1 MDFFTLAKNRYSV
14 RKFSE
19 RSVEPEKLEKVLE
32 AARVAPTAH
41 NYQPF
46 RIYVLKSKDAI
57 AKIRELTPC
66 AFNAPIVL
74 MVTICRDEQWVN
86 ELEKGFLSGQ
96 VDAGIIGTHL
106 MLEAWEQGLGS
117 CWVAHFPPVKTADAF
132 GLSPNEMPVF
142 LLPLGYAADGVKA
155 SSLHE
160 KRRSVTELV
169 KEL

>member
-96 VDAGIIGTHL
+96 VDAGIIGNKDW
-106 MLEAWEQGLGS
+106 EAAGWLTFRPLRPPTPLACPIMKCLFFS
-117 CWVAHFPPVKTADAF
+117 FPWA
-132 GLSPNEMPVF
+132 MPQM
-142 LLPLGYAADGVKA
+142 G
-155 SSLHE
+155 
-160 KRRSVTELV
+160 
-169 KEL
+169 

>member
-41 NYQPF
+41 NYQ
-46 RIYVLKSKDAI
+46 L
-57 AKIRELTPC
+57 
-66 AFNAPIVL
+66 
-74 MVTICRDEQWVN
+74 VTICRDEQWVN

-132 GLSPNEMPVF
+132 GLSHNEMPVF

>member
-1 MDFFTLAKNRYSV
+1 MKGRAALYIDEIDNLDGSHGRREVFGSVGVYPAHHGGRTGNSFLLRKGAILWIFFTLAKNRYSV

-66 AFNAPIVL
+66 AFNA
-74 MVTICRDEQWVN
+74 RS
-86 ELEKGFLSGQ
+86 FL
-96 VDAGIIGTHL
+96 
-106 MLEAWEQGLGS
+106 W
-117 CWVAHFPPVKTADAF
+117 
-132 GLSPNEMPVF
+132 
-142 LLPLGYAADGVKA
+142 
-155 SSLHE
+155 
-160 KRRSVTELV
+160 
-169 KEL
+169 

>member
-86 ELEKGFLSGQ
+86 ELEKGFLSGR
-96 VDAGIIGTHL
+96 L
-106 MLEAWEQGLGS
+106 MQESLE
-117 CWVAHFPPVKTADAF
+117 PI
-132 GLSPNEMPVF
+132 
-142 LLPLGYAADGVKA
+142 
-155 SSLHE
+155 
-160 KRRSVTELV
+160 
-169 KEL
+169 

>member
-96 VDAGIIGTHL
+96 VDAGIIGTL
-106 MLEAWEQGLGS
+106 
-117 CWVAHFPPVKTADAF
+117 C
-132 GLSPNEMPVF
+132 
-142 LLPLGYAADGVKA
+142 
-155 SSLHE
+155 
-160 KRRSVTELV
+160 
-169 KEL
+169 

>member
-86 ELEKGFLSGQ
+86 ELEKG
-96 VDAGIIGTHL
+96 
-106 MLEAWEQGLGS
+106 LGS

-132 GLSPNEMPVF
+132 GLSHNEMPVF

>member
-74 MVTICRDEQWVN
+74 MVTICRDEQW
-86 ELEKGFLSGQ
+86 Q

-132 GLSPNEMPVF
+132 GLSHNEMPVF

>member
-74 MVTICRDEQWVN
+74 MVTICRDEHGSMNWKKGSFPGRLMQ
-86 ELEKGFLSGQ
+86 ESLEP
-96 VDAGIIGTHL
+96 I
-106 MLEAWEQGLGS
+106 
-117 CWVAHFPPVKTADAF
+117 
-132 GLSPNEMPVF
+132 
-142 LLPLGYAADGVKA
+142 
-155 SSLHE
+155 
-160 KRRSVTELV
+160 
-169 KEL
+169 

>member
-74 MVTICRDEQWVN
+74 MVTICRDEQWSMN
-86 ELEKGFLSGQ
+86 WKKGSFPGRLMQESLEP
-96 VDAGIIGTHL
+96 I
-106 MLEAWEQGLGS
+106 
-117 CWVAHFPPVKTADAF
+117 
-132 GLSPNEMPVF
+132 
-142 LLPLGYAADGVKA
+142 
-155 SSLHE
+155 
-160 KRRSVTELV
+160 
-169 KEL
+169 

>member
-74 MVTICRDEQWVN
+74 MVTICRDESSGSMNWKKGSFPGRLMQ
-86 ELEKGFLSGQ
+86 ESLEP
-96 VDAGIIGTHL
+96 I
-106 MLEAWEQGLGS
+106 
-117 CWVAHFPPVKTADAF
+117 
-132 GLSPNEMPVF
+132 
-142 LLPLGYAADGVKA
+142 
-155 SSLHE
+155 
-160 KRRSVTELV
+160 
-169 KEL
+169 

>member
-86 ELEKGFLSGQ
+86 ELKKGSFPGR
-96 VDAGIIGTHL
+96 L
-106 MLEAWEQGLGS
+106 MQESLE
-117 CWVAHFPPVKTADAF
+117 PI
-132 GLSPNEMPVF
+132 
-142 LLPLGYAADGVKA
+142 
-155 SSLHE
+155 
-160 KRRSVTELV
+160 
-169 KEL
+169 

>member
-96 VDAGIIGTHL
+96 VDAGIIGNPSD
-106 MLEAWEQGLGS
+106 AGGLGTRTGKLLGGS
-117 CWVAHFPPVKTADAF
+117 
-132 GLSPNEMPVF
+132 LS
-142 LLPLGYAADGVKA
+142 A
-155 SSLHE
+155 
-160 KRRSVTELV
+160 R
-169 KEL
+169 

>member
-117 CWVAHFPPVKTADAF
+117 CWVAHFPPLRPPTPLACPIMKCLFFSFPWA
-132 GLSPNEMPVF
+132 MPQM
-142 LLPLGYAADGVKA
+142 G
-155 SSLHE
+155 
-160 KRRSVTELV
+160 
-169 KEL
+169 

>member
-86 ELEKGFLSGQ
+86 ELKKGFLSG
-96 VDAGIIGTHL
+96 
-106 MLEAWEQGLGS
+106 
-117 CWVAHFPPVKTADAF
+117 
-132 GLSPNEMPVF
+132 
-142 LLPLGYAADGVKA
+142 
-155 SSLHE
+155 
-160 KRRSVTELV
+160 
-169 KEL
+169 

>member
-57 AKIRELTPC
+57 AKIREL
-66 AFNAPIVL
+66 
-74 MVTICRDEQWVN
+74 
-86 ELEKGFLSGQ
+86 EKGFLSGQ

-132 GLSPNEMPVF
+132 GLSHNEMPVF